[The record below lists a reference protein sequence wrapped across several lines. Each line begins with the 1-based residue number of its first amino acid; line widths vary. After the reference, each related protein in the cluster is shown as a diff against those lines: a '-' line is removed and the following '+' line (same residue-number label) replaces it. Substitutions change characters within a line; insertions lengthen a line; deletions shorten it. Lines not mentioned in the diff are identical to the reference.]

1 MRFVK
6 LVGLVLLRT
15 FGFLMVFIGM
25 KQQSDGFVGYGYTSI
40 AIGLIVLFFSL
51 RGWVKKRR
59 S

>member
-6 LVGLVLLRT
+6 LVGLVFIRT
-15 FGFLMVFIGM
+15 FGVLMVLIGM

-59 S
+59 G